1 MKKALLLATPKTTAS
16 ASANMATV
24 SGSSGSEYEDMCEMI
39 PAAQSHA
46 NTVNG
51 SILPGE
57 SGAVAPVFT
66 GHSVP

>member
-1 MKKALLLATPKTTAS
+1 
-16 ASANMATV
+16 MATV
-24 SGSSGSEYEDMCEMI
+24 TSSTGSEYDDMCEMI

-51 SILPGE
+51 PISLGE
-57 SGAVAPVFT
+57 LRRCRTRFH

>member
-1 MKKALLLATPKTTAS
+1 MTAVTS
-16 ASANMATV
+16 
-24 SGSSGSEYEDMCEMI
+24 SSGSEYDAMCEMI

-51 SILPGE
+51 LMSLWSYQRGRTR
-57 SGAVAPVFT
+57 FH